1 VPIFD
6 GSDIQPRNLPAI
18 KRKFEIPSSAGT
30 TIEVQ
35 DEGVVKGSVL
45 KLNFTGPGINASVA
59 GDTANINVPNSGGSG
74 SGLAFMLAEYF
85 AGDDGEQGPPG
96 QPGQSGSAGATG
108 APGNNGFPGF
118 NGEDGEDGFG
128 IPGATGS
135 VGTQGLRGVPGQDG
149 DDGEDQ
155 VRIPGNTGATGATGA
170 TGPQGVIGIPGS
182 DGDDGQDGL
191 NIPVPGPKGDTG
203 STGSQGIQGPLGPIG
218 PEPDAPE
225 EPFMVPGPVGPS
237 AVTPAMALSQHVIS
251 AGYTVTGGWSSYV
264 VRYVEIAA
272 GVTVEIGS
280 DGDLGIG

>member
-1 VPIFD
+1 MPIFD

-59 GDTANINVPNSGGSG
+59 GDTANINVPNTGGSG

-96 QPGQSGSAGATG
+96 QPGQSGSTGATG

-118 NGEDGEDGFG
+118 NGEDGEDGLG

-135 VGTQGLRGVPGQDG
+135 VGIQGLRGVPGQDG
-149 DDGEDQ
+149 EDGEDQ
-155 VRIPGNTGATGATGA
+155 VRIPGNTGATGA
-170 TGPQGVIGIPGS
+170 
-182 DGDDGQDGL
+182 
-191 NIPVPGPKGDTG
+191 
-203 STGSQGIQGPLGPIG
+203 TGSQGIQGPLGPIG

-237 AVTPAMALSQHVIS
+237 AVTPAMALSQNVIS
-251 AGYTVTGGWSSYV
+251 AGYTVTGGWSAYV